1 MENKIKEY
9 IKENTEEL
17 YKILHEL
24 CIIPAPSH
32 HEEKRAEYCKAWFER
47 NGITGAYI
55 DEALNVILPY
65 QANGSDNLSVFAAH
79 TDTVFPDTEPMP
91 YTDDGELI
99 KCPGVGDD
107 TASIAVLMLTAKY
120 FFENEIKTSGV
131 LFVCNSCEEGLGNL
145 KGTRYL
151 FKSFNGRI
159 KKFITFDETSFNCST
174 NACVGSHRYEVEVL
188 TEGGHSWSDFGKEN
202 AIAEISKIIN
212 AVYSIRVPQKKGKK
226 ASFNVGSI
234 SGGTS
239 VNTIAQK
246 AAILCEYRSDDVSLL
261 AFMKSEFER
270 IFKEARTDGVKVNVT
285 LLGERPCTDG
295 VDAKK
300 IEEFMKIAENVVFD
314 VTGEGLVFHSASTD
328 CNIPMS
334 LGIPAIAIG
343 VYKGKGTHTRE
354 ECLEKASLPIG
365 LEIGIKAALKYSEE

>member
-1 MENKIKEY
+1 MGFDFCLAV
-9 IKENTEEL
+9 NTVFCVKVDVFLVEHIGEAIGSGFKVKKTSAFCL
-17 YKILHEL
+17 FY
-24 CIIPAPSH
+24 P
-32 HEEKRAEYCKAWFER
+32 
-47 NGITGAYI
+47 GI
-55 DEALNVILPY
+55 VIAVAVEDDSLMLL
-65 QANGSDNLSVFAAH
+65 DNLF
-79 TDTVFPDTEPMP
+79 
-91 YTDDGELI
+91 DD
-99 KCPGVGDD
+99 
-107 TASIAVLMLTAKY
+107 
-120 FFENEIKTSGV
+120 
-131 LFVCNSCEEGLGNL
+131 
-145 KGTRYL
+145 
-151 FKSFNGRI
+151 SFDGRI

-226 ASFNVGSI
+226 VSFNVGSI

-295 VDAKK
+295 VDTKK
-300 IEEFMKIAENVVFD
+300 IEELMKIAENVVFD